1 MVDFYG
7 INVDKY
13 TSHMDGMGDD
23 SLDFFEIG
31 TCFQIFIKSR
41 FFLAIHVKV
50 FFYVCKK
57 G

>member
-1 MVDFYG
+1 
-7 INVDKY
+7 
-13 TSHMDGMGDD
+13 MDGMGDD